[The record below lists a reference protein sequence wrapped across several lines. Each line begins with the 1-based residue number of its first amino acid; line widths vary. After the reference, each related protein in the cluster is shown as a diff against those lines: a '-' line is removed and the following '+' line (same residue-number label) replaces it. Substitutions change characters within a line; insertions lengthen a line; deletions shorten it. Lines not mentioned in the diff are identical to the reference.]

1 MGKNSVEICSE
12 ANSRAA
18 ALLGVE
24 NSSDVIGRV
33 RTAFELF
40 DSQSAL
46 LQSSFD
52 NLKKNLAS
60 ANQEL
65 NVKNQVLAEKVQ
77 ELQQVSSRLRC
88 ILASIGDGV
97 LVVTPD
103 LVIEHCNP
111 AAEAVIGCPAAEIVN
126 RPYTEVMNGMGDVQ
140 ALQDAIGMG
149 RIRLHEQRSR
159 TLADGGRI
167 HVVAS
172 VSPIRTPD
180 GRILG
185 AVEVLQ
191 DVTKLRLMEERMQH
205 QKRMAALGEMAA
217 SVAHEIR
224 NPLGTIE
231 GFARLLRQDLEREE
245 QTAHS
250 RMASKI
256 IEGAQ
261 NLNYVITSLLTYVR
275 PMALQCE
282 AFEVATLLEST
293 EELLVGTARQR
304 GVHLMVRK
312 EGGSIRSADIRQI
325 RQVLVNL
332 GRNAIEACPAQGG
345 EVEISC
351 VIGAREVVMTVVDN
365 GGGISEE
372 DLGHLF
378 DPFFTRKEGGTGLG
392 LALSHKIVAAHG
404 GELTVVNRERGQ
416 GAVATVCL
424 PQVGDEK

>member
-1 MGKNSVEICSE
+1 
-12 ANSRAA
+12 
-18 ALLGVE
+18 
-24 NSSDVIGRV
+24 
-33 RTAFELF
+33 
-40 DSQSAL
+40 
-46 LQSSFD
+46 
-52 NLKKNLAS
+52 
-60 ANQEL
+60 
-65 NVKNQVLAEKVQ
+65 VQ
-77 ELQQVSSRLRC
+77 ELQQLSSRLRC

-103 LVIEHCNP
+103 LMIEHCNP
-111 AAEAVIGCPAAEIVN
+111 AAESVIGCPASEIVN
-126 RPYTEVMNGMGDVQ
+126 RSYSEVMNGMGDLV

-149 RIRLHEQRSR
+149 RTHLHEQRSR

-167 HVVAS
+167 DVVAS
-172 VSPIRTPD
+172 VSPIRSPD
-180 GRILG
+180 GQILG

-282 AFEVATLLEST
+282 SFEVETLLEST
-293 EELLVGTARQR
+293 EELLVGAARQR
-304 GVHLMVRK
+304 GVHLTVRK
-312 EGGSIRSADIRQI
+312 EGGRIRSADIRQI

-332 GRNAIEACPAQGG
+332 GRNAIEACAPQGG

-351 VIGAREVVMTVVDN
+351 SIGARDVVLTVVDN
-365 GGGISEE
+365 GGGISKE

-404 GELTVVNRERGQ
+404 GELAVVNRERGQ
-416 GAVATVCL
+416 GAVATVYL
-424 PQVGDEK
+424 PQGGDEK